1 MSKNE
6 KEPLFS
12 AKNMKY
18 LTGPFSANN
27 PVIVQI
33 LGICSALAVTVQLK
47 PAIVMALSV
56 TVVTAFSNLVMS
68 LLRNG
73 VPSRIRII
81 VQLVVIAALVIL
93 VDQVL
98 KAFVYEVSKQ
108 LSVYVGLIITNCIVM
123 GRIEAFA
130 LANKPWASFLDG
142 IGNGLG
148 YGLILVIVAFFREL
162 FGSGSLLGYRIIPE
176 SWYMAEGGFYSNCG
190 LMLFPPMALIIVG
203 CIIWVVFA
211 FFFGMCSYIAVSKS
225 VKTALGLGAAVT
237 FVMVMTVPLN
247 YLLYEYVLKANA
259 LVEGVDLN
267 FLSFIV
273 FIATIAAFVQLVEMI
288 VEKFS
293 PTLYSQLGIFLPL
306 IAVNCAIMGG
316 SLFMQQKVDGGEL
329 TSLWQTIVYGLGSG
343 LGWWLAIVMMAAI
356 REKTTYSHIPA
367 ALKGPGI
374 AFIITGLMGIA
385 FMIFS
390 GIQF

>member
-1 MSKNE
+1 MESFNI
-6 KEPLFS
+6 FIRS
-12 AKNMKY
+12 IFIDNM
-18 LTGPFSANN
+18 
-27 PVIVQI
+27 
-33 LGICSALAVTVQLK
+33 
-47 PAIVMALSV
+47 
-56 TVVTAFSNLVMS
+56 
-68 LLRNG
+68 
-73 VPSRIRII
+73 
-81 VQLVVIAALVIL
+81 
-93 VDQVL
+93 
-98 KAFVYEVSKQ
+98 
-108 LSVYVGLIITNCIVM
+108 
-123 GRIEAFA
+123 
-130 LANKPWASFLDG
+130 
-142 IGNGLG
+142 
-148 YGLILVIVAFFREL
+148 
-162 FGSGSLLGYRIIPE
+162 
-176 SWYMAEGGFYSNCG
+176 
-190 LMLFPPMALIIVG
+190 
-203 CIIWVVFA
+203 VFA

-306 IAVNCAIMGG
+306 IAVNCAIMG
-316 SLFMQQKVDGGEL
+316 
-329 TSLWQTIVYGLGSG
+329 SG